1 MPEIKKFALVTG
13 ASRGIGRAIAQRL
26 AIDGYQVILH
36 YNTNDEAAR
45 ETANGMPG
53 HHIKV
58 RADLS
63 EPGGVDELVAAAKA
77 HLDSHLDVLVHN
89 AGIYEPT
96 PIVGDNRIDATVW
109 QDRWRRQ
116 IQVNLLAGVQLAYDL
131 LPLLQSAQAGRSHPD
146 RLPSRP
152 SRRSRLLRL
161 RRVQGRASQ
170 LRQVHGPG
178 ACVPYGSLLVRHRS
192 QAGLK
197 PTCRQATFAAKRH
210 EIQAGIPYGRA
221 ATAGRDLRPWSRTSA
236 PRPPVTSPATS
247 STSTARPIFGET
259 ATRCHSTKLL
269 LLEAIVKA
277 AAVRVS
283 LLLCARA
290 WLVARASDSA
300 NSDGRNKPSG
310 GFATA
315 LRPSPTTTFVIPA
328 TPQRAGARTT
338 FLVDTGANANILLG
352 SVAQAARRAART
364 SRPRSTGS
372 EPQTPTRS
380 RPSL

>member
-63 EPGGVDELVAAAKA
+63 ELSGVDELVAAAKA

-131 LPLLQSAQAGRSHPD
+131 LPLLQSAESGRMIQISSRAGHRGEAGYSAYA
-146 RLPSRP
+146 
-152 SRRSRLLRL
+152 
-161 RRVQGRASQ
+161 ASKAAQ
-170 LRQVHGPG
+170 TNFVKSMALEL
-178 ACVPYGSLLVRHRS
+178 APYGVYSFGIAPGWTETDMS
-192 QAGLK
+192 AD
-197 PTCRQATFAAKRH
+197 TFAAKRD
-210 EIQAGIPYGRA
+210 EIEAGIPYGRA
-221 ATAGRDLRPWSRTSA
+221 AMPEEISA
-236 PRPPVTSPATS
+236 
-247 STSTARPIFGET
+247 
-259 ATRCHSTKLL
+259 
-269 LLEAIVKA
+269 
-277 AAVRVS
+277 
-283 LLLCARA
+283 
-290 WLVARASDSA
+290 LVAYLCTEAASYLTGNVIDVNGASY
-300 NSDGRNKPSG
+300 
-310 GFATA
+310 
-315 LRPSPTTTFVIPA
+315 LR
-328 TPQRAGARTT
+328 
-338 FLVDTGANANILLG
+338 
-352 SVAQAARRAART
+352 
-364 SRPRSTGS
+364 
-372 EPQTPTRS
+372 
-380 RPSL
+380 